1 MNPQASPGPARQAP
15 AWSLR
20 QLLYFV
26 TVAETGTIT
35 GAAELLVISPSAVAS
50 AVEKLEHALGV
61 QLCVRRKAHG
71 ITLTAAG
78 QDLLRRS
85 RALLDHAGELAEV
98 GGGTGGDV
106 SGNLTLGCYHTLA
119 PTCLPP
125 LLSAFTA
132 EHPRVAARFLEADQD
147 SLQDGLASGEV
158 DVAVL
163 YDMQLRDDVAGLE
176 LFRTRPHVLLAA
188 GHPLAG
194 AGRVSLRDV
203 AAEPFV
209 LLDLPPSSRHAF
221 SVFRHVGVEP
231 AVRYRAAGLETVRAL
246 VGRGFGWS
254 FLVQRPGTG
263 TTYEGL
269 GVAALEIT
277 DDVPDV
283 RVLLARSRGAR
294 LSRAAEAF
302 ARTASAV
309 FSPPG

>member
-1 MNPQASPGPARQAP
+1 MSAVRQAP

-35 GAAELLVISPSAVAS
+35 GAAEQLVISPSAVAA

-85 RALLDHAGELAEV
+85 RALLEQAGELAEV
-98 GGGTGGDV
+98 GGAGQAV
-106 SGNLTLGCYHTLA
+106 CGNLTVGCYHTLA

-125 LLSAFTA
+125 LLSAFA
-132 EHPRVAARFLEADQD
+132 DEHPRVRTTFTEADQD
-147 SLQDGLASGEV
+147 SLQDGLERGEL

-163 YDMQLRDDVAGLE
+163 YDMQLRDGVASLE
-176 LFRTRPHVLLAA
+176 LFRTRPHVLLPA

-194 AGRVSLRDV
+194 AGAVRLRDL

-209 LLDLPPSSRHAF
+209 LLDSPPSSHDTF
-221 SVFRHVGVEP
+221 SVFRQVGIEP
-231 AVRYRAAGLETVRAL
+231 QVRFRARGLETVRAL
-246 VGRGFGWS
+246 VGRGLGWS
-254 FLVQRPGTG
+254 TLVQRPWSDR
-263 TTYEGL
+263 TYEGREVL
-269 GVAALEIT
+269 VREIA
-277 DDVPDV
+277 DPVPEV
-283 RVLLARSRGAR
+283 RVLLAWSRR
-294 LSRAAEAF
+294 NPLTRAARAF
-302 ARTASAV
+302 ARTAPTAFTPSQ
-309 FSPPG
+309 